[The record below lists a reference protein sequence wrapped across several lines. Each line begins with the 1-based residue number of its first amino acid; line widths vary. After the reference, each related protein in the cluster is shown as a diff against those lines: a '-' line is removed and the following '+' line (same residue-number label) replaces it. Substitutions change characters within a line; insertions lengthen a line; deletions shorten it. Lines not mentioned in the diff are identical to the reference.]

1 MKKNA
6 NEDIGSQEIWWHI
19 LIDVVG
25 NHPILVGNHP
35 FLTILDSKPYQ
46 PIMAA
51 VAIHIYT

>member
-1 MKKNA
+1 MINFA
-6 NEDIGSQEIWWHI
+6 NEHIGSQEIWWHI

-35 FLTILDSKPYQ
+35 ILTILDSKPYQ